1 MSNIQKLFSER
12 IEIFSAVE
20 FSKVS
25 VLTGIIKISLKVVIK
40 LQSHDFRVFLNVL
53 DVSIN
58 YKKDYPKLPRVFK
71 SSKNLTKY

>member
-25 VLTGIIKISLKVVIK
+25 VLTGIIKISLKVIIK
-40 LQSHDFRVFLNVL
+40 LQSHDFRVFLNIL
-53 DVSIN
+53 HVSIN